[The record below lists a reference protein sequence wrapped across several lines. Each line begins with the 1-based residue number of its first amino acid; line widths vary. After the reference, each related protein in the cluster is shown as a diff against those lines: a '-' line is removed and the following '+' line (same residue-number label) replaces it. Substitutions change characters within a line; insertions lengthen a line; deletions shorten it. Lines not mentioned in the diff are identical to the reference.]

1 MTNREFEED
10 KLNQKYIQFYRESVI
25 SLHAA
30 FIAQGKSSYD
40 SRYLAIEQ
48 SQFLME
54 ELGYTNPD
62 Y

>member
-10 KLNQKYIQFYRESVI
+10 KLNQKYILFYRDSVLN
-25 SLHAA
+25 LHAA
-30 FIAQGKSSYD
+30 YIAQGKSSSD

-54 ELGYTNPD
+54 DLGYTNPD
-62 Y
+62 H